1 MACRRGRGSGR
12 SGLGVAEALLEEVA
26 VDPTTEPPEL
36 TQDWETDS
44 WWHKQNLVCTRTQE
58 TGAVTPRE
66 TDPGSPVSVQAS
78 LAEAWVSGLLQG
90 LGHRVRQCVHKTI

>member
-36 TQDWETDS
+36 TPDWETDS

-58 TGAVTPRE
+58 TGAVTPQE
-66 TDPGSPVSVQAS
+66 TAPDLPVSVQES
-78 LAEAWVSGLLQG
+78 LAKVWVSSRLLQG
-90 LGHRVRQCVHKTI
+90 LGH

>member
-36 TQDWETDS
+36 TQDWENRLLEST
-44 WWHKQNLVCTRTQE
+44 NRTLCTRTQE
-58 TGAVTPRE
+58 KGAVTPQE
-66 TDPGSPVSVQAS
+66 TDPDLPVSVQES
-78 LAEAWVSGLLQG
+78 LVEAWVSGGLLQSW
-90 LGHRVRQCVHKTI
+90 GH